1 MFQKSRI
8 LVVATM
14 AAGTIGLW
22 ASAAV
27 AGTGGDNGGL
37 VNLSHNQ
44 VPLQG
49 CGNEIPVNVLGVQVP
64 IDRIAA
70 SLGLL
75 NPEPAAAD
83 QDSSCQQGSMQGNDP
98 SQDSLRA
105 SASRYSMSGAGWGWH
120 FSGGATGDNG
130 GLVNLSHNQVPVQVC
145 NNRIPVN
152 VLGVQVPVSELAGAL
167 GLVSPGGVTAVQDSG
182 CKQGSGQSN

>member
-64 IDRIAA
+64 
-70 SLGLL
+70 
-75 NPEPAAAD
+75 
-83 QDSSCQQGSMQGNDP
+83 
-98 SQDSLRA
+98 
-105 SASRYSMSGAGWGWH
+105 
-120 FSGGATGDNG
+120 
-130 GLVNLSHNQVPVQVC
+130 
-145 NNRIPVN
+145 
-152 VLGVQVPVSELAGAL
+152 VSELAGAL